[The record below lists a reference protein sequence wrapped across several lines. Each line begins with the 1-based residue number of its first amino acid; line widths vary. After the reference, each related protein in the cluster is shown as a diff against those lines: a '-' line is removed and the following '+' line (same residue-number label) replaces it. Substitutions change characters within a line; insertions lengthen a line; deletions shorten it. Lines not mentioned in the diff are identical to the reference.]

1 MPFSKTERAFAKLNL
16 TLDVTARRP
25 DGYHDLCMVMQTVE
39 LCDTI
44 TLRETGNGA
53 MRIHTD
59 VPYLPD
65 DHKNLAAVAA
75 RRYFEAAALPFPGLE
90 IQIQKQIPVCAGM
103 GGGSSDGAAV
113 LRALNAQYGA
123 LSLRQLQQVG
133 ESVGSD
139 VPYCICGGTVLAEGK
154 GERLRPLPSLPPC
167 FFVICKPKFSI
178 STPTLFSKLRVDKIR
193 CRPDTA
199 GVLAALE
206 AGDLGGVARRVYNV
220 FESFLEPKRQ
230 EELAHIRAVMIDS
243 GALGVSMSGTGPTM
257 FGLYAARQEAETAF
271 QILKKQYTDCFFTRS
286 V

>member
-44 TLRETGNGA
+44 TLRETGNGV

-75 RRYFEAAALPFPGLE
+75 MRYFEAAALPFPGLE

-167 FFVICKPKFSI
+167 FCDMQTEIFHFHTNTVFQ
-178 STPTLFSKLRVDKIR
+178 TP
-193 CRPDTA
+193 C
-199 GVLAALE
+199 G
-206 AGDLGGVARRVYNV
+206 
-220 FESFLEPKRQ
+220 
-230 EELAHIRAVMIDS
+230 
-243 GALGVSMSGTGPTM
+243 
-257 FGLYAARQEAETAF
+257 
-271 QILKKQYTDCFFTRS
+271 
-286 V
+286 